1 MRYNEIVHF
10 LTYEFNKINRNLEG
24 DFVYEVKIRAISIDD
39 ANEVC
44 TICSEDL
51 GYPCDLSLITEKT
64 KNLNVNREAVF
75 VALVDEHIVGFI
87 HVEKYDV
94 LYFETMANI
103 LGLAV
108 KSEYRNNGIGKK
120 LIFAAEEWAIENKI
134 KGMRLN
140 SGISRT
146 NAHDFYRHL
155 GYDSEKGQIRF
166 KKNL

>member
-1 MRYNEIVHF
+1 MYEI
-10 LTYEFNKINRNLEG
+10 
-24 DFVYEVKIRAISIDD
+24 KIRAISIDD
-39 ANEVC
+39 VKEVC

-51 GYPCDLSLITEKT
+51 GYPCDLFLVTEKT

-75 VALVDEHIVGFI
+75 VALIDESVVGFI

-108 KSEYRNNGIGKK
+108 KSEYRNNGIGKN
-120 LIFAAEEWAIENKI
+120 LINAAEEWAVENQI
-134 KGMRLN
+134 KAMRLN
-140 SGISRT
+140 SGISRA

-155 GYDSEKGQIRF
+155 GYDSEKEQIRF